1 MSIKIHIPHLMQSLT
16 DNQEFLETSKENK
29 NVGACLKECISR
41 YPQLKPKL
49 FNKKGKLH
57 NYIEIY
63 INQESAYP
71 DELAKPVKDGDLIY
85 ITVMLAGG

>member
-1 MSIKIHIPHLMQSLT
+1 MQSLT
-16 DNQEFLETSKENK
+16 DNQELLETSEGNK
-29 NVGACLKECISR
+29 NVGACLKECLSR

-71 DELAKPVKDGDLIY
+71 DELAKPVKDGDIVY

>member
-1 MSIKIHIPHLMQSLT
+1 MQSLT
-16 DNQEFLETSKENK
+16 DNQEFLETSSQNK
-29 NVGACLKECISR
+29 NVDSCLKECLSR
-41 YPQLKPKL
+41 YPQLQSQL

-71 DELAKPVKDGDLIY
+71 NELAKPVKDGDIVY